1 MQNAIQKFKQSSIVF
16 EKRGILS
23 QNLKT
28 SNMKFK
34 NELQISC
41 SSMFFAGTSHRFSTY
56 NCLKRGM
63 WNFLNW
69 FRSWVICKNRKKP
82 GFCTLVFYTFIN
94 NSRSKQNKKN
104 PTHRFV
110 NITN

>member
-1 MQNAIQKFKQSSIVF
+1 MQNAIQEFKQSSIVF

-41 SSMFFAGTSHRFSTY
+41 SSMFFAWTSHRFSTY
-56 NCLKRGM
+56 DCLKRVCGIF
-63 WNFLNW
+63 WIYLDLELFAK
-69 FRSWVICKNRKKP
+69 IEKNLVSVHSFFTLLLITQDLSKIKKIP
-82 GFCTLVFYTFIN
+82 HTLL
-94 NSRSKQNKKN
+94 
-104 PTHRFV
+104 
-110 NITN
+110 

>member
-1 MQNAIQKFKQSSIVF
+1 MQNAIQEFKQSSIVF
-16 EKRGILS
+16 EKQGILS

-41 SSMFFAGTSHRFSTY
+41 SSMFFAGTSTY
-56 NCLKRGM
+56 DCLKRGM
-63 WNFLNW
+63 WNFLNL

-82 GFCTLVFYTFIN
+82 GFYTLVFYTFIN

-104 PTHRFV
+104 PTHPFV